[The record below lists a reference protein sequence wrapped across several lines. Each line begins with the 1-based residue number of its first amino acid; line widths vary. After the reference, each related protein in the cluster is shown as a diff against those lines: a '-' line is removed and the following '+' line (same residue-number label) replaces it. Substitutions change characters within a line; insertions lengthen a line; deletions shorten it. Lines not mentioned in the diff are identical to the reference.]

1 MTIYDTPFNNFG
13 RHWLKEMADLET
25 EECFDDFYPASL
37 VLAAAPLPTL
47 VTRASLVETQA
58 HATVT
63 EQDHRPA
70 RAPRQVG
77 EVDEAGALAASR
89 LEECGE

>member
-1 MTIYDTPFNNFG
+1 MILDRPITAYSREKMRELAELD
-13 RHWLKEMADLET
+13 T
-25 EECFDDFYPASL
+25 EECDDIYPASL
-37 VLAAAPLPTL
+37 VSTTPLPTL
-47 VTRASLVETQA
+47 VTRASLVETTA

-77 EVDEAGALAASR
+77 EVDEAGAVIP
-89 LEECGE
+89 

>member
-25 EECFDDFYPASL
+25 EECFDDVYPSTL
-37 VLAAAPLPTL
+37 LAPAPKGPTL

-70 RAPRQVG
+70 RAPRPVG
-77 EVDEAGALAASR
+77 EVDEAGAVK
-89 LEECGE
+89 ECGE